1 MSRRKHRNPFQ
12 WRKLAVLPTATCLAL
27 CMGYTSPAIAE
38 EPVQNSESTIAQVS
52 TVEESSP
59 GVDTTAKESTTD
71 KSNKS
76 ALPATTI
83 PAGDAS
89 PAADE
94 GGSEAEPAPP
104 AEDVYAL
111 VPSESSPHL
120 TWTKNGEPCA
130 ASGWK
135 SFEGAWYWFDGSPC
149 AAEARWVS
157 DRGSWYW
164 LGEDGRM
171 AEGTFEA
178 QGSLWHATASGALLT
193 GRGWAWDGAWYRTS
207 PSGALTTG
215 WLWDGAWYWLDPSRG

>member
-27 CMGYTSPAIAE
+27 CMGYASPAIAE
-38 EPVQNSESTIAQVS
+38 EPVQNSETSTAQIS
-52 TVEESSP
+52 TVEASSP
-59 GVDTTAKESTTD
+59 GVDTTAKESPTD

-76 ALPATTI
+76 ALSATTI

-89 PAADE
+89 PTADE
-94 GGSEAEPAPP
+94 GGSETKPASP

-135 SFEGAWYWFDGSPC
+135 SFDGAWYWFDGSPH
-149 AAEARWVS
+149 AARPA
-157 DRGSWYW
+157 G
-164 LGEDGRM
+164 
-171 AEGTFEA
+171 
-178 QGSLWHATASGALLT
+178 
-193 GRGWAWDGAWYRTS
+193 
-207 PSGALTTG
+207 
-215 WLWDGAWYWLDPSRG
+215 